1 MVKSIHIKNY
11 RNIKDLKLDNFAQ
24 VNFITGKNNTGKTS
38 ILEALALYVD
48 NANPRTLKDILA
60 NRGEYISRH
69 PDLREVEKVNIK
81 TLSSLFPNREFSA
94 TTDNQILLKGDD
106 KLIRLYF
113 VLDGDRDFSPSF
125 FIDKSEKDKENKTLN
140 FPLNRNRLFPM
151 LINQLSTDVNF
162 QYVQTRN
169 IDREVNSFLFDK
181 ITMSEKEEN
190 VIEALKIIEPNIE
203 RIAFVGEEYS
213 RERNAVVRIKG
224 RDTTFPL
231 SSMGDGIN
239 RILTIILAMVNC
251 SDGYL
256 FIDEFETGLHYT
268 AQEELMKVIF
278 KLAERLNIQVFATTH
293 SEDTISTFARA
304 LNQKENKV
312 SGSLMRLDYK
322 DEMIKVVSYDK
333 EELLIAD
340 KSNIEVR

>member
-48 NANPRTLKDILA
+48 NATHKILREILI
-60 NRGEYISRH
+60 NRGEYISRP

-81 TLSSLFPNREFSA
+81 TLSSFFSNREFSA
-94 TTDNQILLKGDD
+94 TTDNQISFKGDD
-106 KLIRLYF
+106 KLIQLYF
-113 VLDGDRDFSPSF
+113 ALDDDKDFSPSF
-125 FIDKSEKDKENKTLN
+125 VIHKIEKDKKSEVSH

-169 IDREVNSFLFDK
+169 IDRDINSFLFDK
-181 ITMSEKEEN
+181 ITMSEKEEY
-190 VIEALKIIEPNIE
+190 VIEALKIVEPNVE

-213 RERNAVVRIKG
+213 RARSAIVRIKG
-224 RDTTFPL
+224 KDTTFPL

-278 KLAERLNIQVFATTH
+278 KLAERLNIQIFATTH

-304 LNQKENKV
+304 LNKKENKV
-312 SGSLMRLDYK
+312 SGNLIRLDYK
-322 DEMIKVVSYDK
+322 NEVLKVISYDK